1 MIRLSKRVE
10 YGLIAI
16 RHIATKPAGELV
28 TAKEIADTYG
38 IPYELLSKVLQKL
51 TKSGLIS
58 SHQGMRGG
66 YALARAPAEI
76 PVSLI
81 ISAIEGTR
89 QAIVQCLSEGPQ
101 TCTVFTVCTIKSPL
115 TKVQANIERAFS
127 TMNLSEIV

>member
-1 MIRLSKRVE
+1 MIRLSKKVE

-16 RHIATKPAGELV
+16 RHIATKPAGEIV

-51 TKSGLIS
+51 TKSGLIT

-66 YALARAPAEI
+66 YALAQPSVEI

-101 TCTVFTVCTIKSPL
+101 TCNVFTVCTIKSPL

>member
-16 RHIATKPAGELV
+16 RHIATKPAGEIV

-58 SHQGMRGG
+58 SHQGRRGG
-66 YALARAPAEI
+66 YTLARPPADI

-81 ISAIEGTR
+81 ISAIEGAR

>member
-1 MIRLSKRVE
+1 MIRLSKKVE

-16 RHIATKPAGELV
+16 RHIATKPVGEIV

-66 YALARAPAEI
+66 YALSRPPVEI
-76 PVSLI
+76 PVSVI
-81 ISAIEGTR
+81 IRAIEGTR
-89 QAIVQCLSEGPQ
+89 QAIVQCLSDGPQ

-115 TKVQANIERAFS
+115 TKVQANIEHAFS
-127 TMNLSEIV
+127 TMTLSEIV

>member
-16 RHIATKPAGELV
+16 RHIATKPAGEIV

-66 YALARAPAEI
+66 YTLARPPADI

-89 QAIVQCLSEGPQ
+89 QAIVQCLSEVPQ

>member
-16 RHIATKPAGELV
+16 RHIATKPAGEIV

-101 TCTVFTVCTIKSPL
+101 TCTVLTVCTIKSPL

>member
-16 RHIATKPAGELV
+16 RHIATKPAGEIV

-58 SHQGMRGG
+58 SHPGMHWPGLLPKYRS
-66 YALARAPAEI
+66 LLSSAP
-76 PVSLI
+76 
-81 ISAIEGTR
+81 
-89 QAIVQCLSEGPQ
+89 
-101 TCTVFTVCTIKSPL
+101 
-115 TKVQANIERAFS
+115 
-127 TMNLSEIV
+127 

>member
-16 RHIATKPAGELV
+16 RHIATKPAGEIV

-66 YALARAPAEI
+66 YTLARPPADI

-81 ISAIEGTR
+81 ISAIEGAR

>member
-1 MIRLSKRVE
+1 MIRLSKKVE

-16 RHIATKPAGELV
+16 RHIATKPAGEIV

-51 TKSGLIS
+51 TKSGLIT
-58 SHQGMRGG
+58 SHQVMRGG
-66 YALARAPAEI
+66 YALAKPPVEI

-101 TCTVFTVCTIKSPL
+101 TCNVFTVCTIKSPL

>member
-1 MIRLSKRVE
+1 MIRLSKKVE

-16 RHIATKPAGELV
+16 RHIATKPAGEIV
-28 TAKEIADTYG
+28 TAKELADTYG

-51 TKSGLIS
+51 TKSGLIT

-66 YALARAPAEI
+66 YALAKPPVEI

-101 TCTVFTVCTIKSPL
+101 TCNVFTVCTIKSPL

>member
-1 MIRLSKRVE
+1 MIRLSKKVE

-16 RHIATKPAGELV
+16 RYIATKPAGEIV

-51 TKSGLIS
+51 TRSGLIS

-66 YALARAPAEI
+66 YALARPPVEI

-101 TCTVFTVCTIKSPL
+101 TCNVFTVCTIKSPL

>member
-1 MIRLSKRVE
+1 MIRLSKKVE

-16 RHIATKPAGELV
+16 RYIATKPAGGIV

-51 TKSGLIS
+51 TKSGLIT

-66 YALARAPAEI
+66 YALARPPVEI

-101 TCTVFTVCTIKSPL
+101 TCNVFTVCTIKSPL

>member
-1 MIRLSKRVE
+1 M
-10 YGLIAI
+10 
-16 RHIATKPAGELV
+16 PAGDIV

-66 YALARAPAEI
+66 YALARPPVEI

-101 TCTVFTVCTIKSPL
+101 TCNVFTVCTIKSPL

>member
-1 MIRLSKRVE
+1 
-10 YGLIAI
+10 
-16 RHIATKPAGELV
+16 
-28 TAKEIADTYG
+28 
-38 IPYELLSKVLQKL
+38 
-51 TKSGLIS
+51 
-58 SHQGMRGG
+58 MRGG
-66 YALARAPAEI
+66 YTLARPPADI

-81 ISAIEGTR
+81 ISAIEGAR

>member
-16 RHIATKPAGELV
+16 RHIATKPAGEIV

-58 SHQGMRGG
+58 SHQGMHGG
-66 YALARAPAEI
+66 YALARPPADI

-81 ISAIEGTR
+81 ISAIEGAR